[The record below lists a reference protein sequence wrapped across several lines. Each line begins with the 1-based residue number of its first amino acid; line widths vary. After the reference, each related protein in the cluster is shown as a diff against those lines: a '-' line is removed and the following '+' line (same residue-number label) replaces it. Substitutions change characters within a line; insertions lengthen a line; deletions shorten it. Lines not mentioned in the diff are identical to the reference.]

1 MQIQSGSV
9 IRNNIL
15 PSATSISDS
24 ISPLNDVPALSPI
37 TDVGALE
44 SVTEYRQAPQQDKPN
59 IEADE
64 GSAEQATTELQLSA
78 RLDAK
83 LEYDKNT
90 QATQSAISTYLLHEH
105 AAQRDSISQMVGID
119 TYV

>member
-15 PSATSISDS
+15 PSATTISDS
-24 ISPLNDVPALSPI
+24 ISPLNDVPALSPV

-44 SVTEYRQAPQQDKPN
+44 SVTEYREPSQQDQQTV
-59 IEADE
+59 EADDA
-64 GSAEQATTELQLSA
+64 SAEQVTTELQLNA

-119 TYV
+119 TYA